1 MARKKS
7 HITLTDQF
15 CGAGGSGQGAK
26 KVLEKHGG
34 EIAVALN
41 HWKLA
46 TDTYR
51 TNFPNT
57 KVDCTDISASDPRRY
72 PSTDGLITSPEC
84 TTHTPAGGNTHKQ
97 LKVQMDLFEKN
108 VIDPA
113 TERSRATMW
122 DVCRFAEYHK
132 YNFIIVENVVEAK
145 TRWALFDIWLQA
157 MHVLGYKHKC
167 VYQNSMFFH
176 PTPQSR
182 DRMYVV
188 FWKKGNKAPNL
199 EYTPKAY
206 CSKCE
211 KETFAVQVWKNK
223 EKQYGKY
230 KQQYLYACPLCSN
243 LVDPFYYAAFN
254 CIDWS
259 DIGTKISERKKSL
272 SPNTIKRIEYGLEKY
287 GKQPLVVSCYSP
299 GYTKPTTEATGA
311 VTANDHHAI
320 FNPLTVNITNG
331 GNKSRAKSVCETT
344 FAQTTYEGQ
353 ALINNPFIVN
363 TLNRVENEKRNKIR
377 SKSVFESGFSQ
388 TTFGGQALVNPFML
402 KVENGSNIES
412 ASGIL
417 DTNRT
422 QLCRQTTALVVAPF
436 IVNDLHSSGVDFR
449 VRGMHEHVSTVQTN
463 HQMKLVSAPF
473 LTESHGSGKARNIT
487 DTVNTATA
495 GGIKTGLVTSESW
508 QSFISHVYG
517 NGYSKAVD
525 DTIGSMRTKQG
536 HELISYDEPKLED
549 CYYRMLKPHEIKR
562 AMAFEDDYKILG
574 SGKDQVKQLGNAVTP
589 PVMEW
594 LVQQC
599 VDSLS

>member
-7 HITLTDQF
+7 YVTLTDQF

-26 KVLEKHGG
+26 KALDKVGG
-34 EIAVALN
+34 EVALALN

-97 LKVQMDLFEKN
+97 LKLQMSLFEKN

-145 TRWALFDIWLQA
+145 TRWALFDVWLNA

-188 FWKKGNKAPNL
+188 FWKKGNKAPQL
-199 EYTPKAY
+199 EYTPRSY
-206 CSKCE
+206 CHKCE
-211 KETFAVQVWKNK
+211 KDTFAVQVWKNK

-230 KQQYLYACPLCSN
+230 KQQYLYYCPLCSTI
-243 LVDPFYYAAFN
+243 VDPYYYAAFN

-259 DIGTKISERKKSL
+259 DIGTRIGERKKPL
-272 SPNTIKRIEYGLEKY
+272 SDNTVKRIEYGLDKY
-287 GKQPLVVSCYSP
+287 GKQPFVVNTCNKSHNETHEKSRSRSVYEQGFTKTTYNGEMLIGHPFLVDNKQNDTGNSRVRSAADTTNTMHCQPGVMVVSP
-299 GYTKPTTEATGA
+299 
-311 VTANDHHAI
+311 
-320 FNPLTVNITNG
+320 PLI
-331 GNKSRAKSVCETT
+331 
-344 FAQTTYEGQ
+344 
-353 ALINNPFIVN
+353 I
-363 TLNRVENEKRNKIR
+363 
-377 SKSVFESGFSQ
+377 
-388 TTFGGQALVNPFML
+388 
-402 KVENGSNIES
+402 KVENGSNLES
-412 ASGIL
+412 ARGSNEML
-417 DTNRT
+417 QA
-422 QLCRQTTALVVAPF
+422 QLCRQTSALVVPPPF
-436 IVNDLHSSGVDFR
+436 IINHNHSSKANSIAVGIGAQQCTDR
-449 VRGMHEHVSTVQTN
+449 YSLCTP
-463 HQMKLVSAPF
+463 PF
-473 LTESHGSGKARNIT
+473 LIEMHGTGKARGI
-487 DTVNTATA
+487 DGVMNTATA
-495 GGIKTGLVTSESW
+495 KGVKTGLVTNESW
-508 QSFISHVYG
+508 NHFISHVYG
-517 NGYSKAVD
+517 HGYVKEVHEP
-525 DTIGSMRTKQG
+525 IGSVRTKQG
-536 HELISYDEPKLED
+536 HELISYEVPELEE
-549 CYYRMLKPHEIKR
+549 CHYRMLKPKEIKL
-562 AMAFEDDYKILG
+562 AMAFEDSYKILG
-574 SGKDQVKQLGNAVTP
+574 NGRDQVKQLGNAVTP

-599 VDSLS
+599 VESLN